1 VPLSPGRR
9 FKTAIYEQFARVS
22 KAMASGH
29 RVELVELLSQGPRTV
44 EALARLAGMTLA
56 NTSAHLQVLRG
67 AGLVESTKEGL
78 FVTYRLADPSVA
90 ELLLTIRKVAEAR
103 LAEVAK
109 ATRDFLA
116 ENSQLEEVDE
126 VALRARV
133 RRGEV
138 TLLDVRPPE
147 EYAAGHIPGALSVPL
162 PELARQLA
170 TLPRRREVVAYCRGP
185 YCVMAIEA
193 VRQLRAKGFKAVRLE
208 QGVLDWAALGLALE
222 RGRAAPPQP
231 R

>member
-1 VPLSPGRR
+1 MSTSPGRR
-9 FKTAIYEQFARVS
+9 FKNAIYEQFARVS
-22 KAMASGH
+22 KAMASAH

-44 EALARLAGMTLA
+44 EALARLADMTLA

-67 AGLVESTKEGL
+67 AGLVESTKDGL
-78 FVTYRLADPSVA
+78 YVTYRLADPSVGA
-90 ELLLTIRKVAEAR
+90 LLLATRQVAEAR

-109 ATRDFLA
+109 VTRDFLA
-116 ENSQLEEVDE
+116 ENAQLEEVDE
-126 VALRARV
+126 AALRARV

-147 EYAAGHIPGALSVPL
+147 EYAAGHIPGALCVPL

-170 TLPRRREVVAYCRGP
+170 KLPKRQEVVAYCRGP

-208 QGVLDWAALGLALE
+208 EGVLDWAALGHAIE
-222 RGRAAPPQP
+222 RGRA
-231 R
+231 

>member
-1 VPLSPGRR
+1 MSTSPGRR
-9 FKTAIYEQFARVS
+9 FKNAIYEQFARVS
-22 KAMASGH
+22 KAMASAH

-44 EALARLAGMTLA
+44 EALARLADMTLA

-67 AGLVESTKEGL
+67 AGLVESTKDGL
-78 FVTYRLADPSVA
+78 YVTYRLADPSVA
-90 ELLLTIRKVAEAR
+90 GLFLATRQVAEAR

-109 ATRDFLA
+109 VTRDFLA
-116 ENSQLEEVDE
+116 ENAQLEEVDE
-126 VALRARV
+126 AALRARV
-133 RRGEV
+133 RKGEV

-170 TLPRRREVVAYCRGP
+170 KLPKRQEVVAYCRGP

-208 QGVLDWAALGLALE
+208 QGVLDWAALGHAVE
-222 RGRAAPPQP
+222 RGLA
-231 R
+231 